1 MCDLSALRQKGS
13 LTPAPPTLQKHIN
26 QVSQKC
32 QRPSTCHCGLLC
44 RDWWSDG
51 RLPQYLTYPHPIS
64 YPHINLHTMWKITN
78 DNVLK
83 NDSQYPPAIQINNS
97 LLLKKGVCV
106 GGGDRQRWRARE
118 GDVPVFCFLYW
129 HLWLKGCEKFVREA
143 VCVWKC
149 VCVLRTEDALNI
161 WCMLKAAVA
170 SIGSLCI
177 QRPIKM
183 CPRGEGVIGRDSCCQ
198 DCLCT
203 YLSEPTQ
210 TGLNLNTLEV
220 FPLSLPFP
228 LVYLSFTKSIQLS
241 LLPSAAFVTH
251 LSLVLSLSSLLT
263 RFVCFAQHPHVSSPQ
278 HSVLHAVTFRPS
290 LRNAAPPPPL
300 FVPSELSNGSMKW
313 AGEMMREIA
322 ILTVWHEAL
331 SQAPLI
337 NEFQR
342 ALALWWTMLIRHGN
356 PNKDV
361 SR

>member
-1 MCDLSALRQKGS
+1 MSETFYLSLWA
-13 LTPAPPTLQKHIN
+13 TLPWLM
-26 QVSQKC
+26 V
-32 QRPSTCHCGLLC
+32 
-44 RDWWSDG
+44 WWSS
-51 RLPQYLTYPHPIS
+51 PSAPNPPPPHPIS

-78 DNVLK
+78 DNILK

-97 LLLKKGVCV
+97 LWLKK
-106 GGGDRQRWRARE
+106 
-118 GDVPVFCFLYW
+118 
-129 HLWLKGCEKFVREA
+129 
-143 VCVWKC
+143 VCVWGGRQTHSDGKREMETCQRFAFYIDIYGLKGVRNVCARVSAWTC

-170 SIGSLCI
+170 SIGSVCI
-177 QRPIKM
+177 QRPIKLR
-183 CPRGEGVIGRDSCCQ
+183 PRGEGVIGRDSRCQ

-220 FPLSLPFP
+220 FLLPSPFP

-241 LLPSAAFVTH
+241 SLPSATFVTH
-251 LSLVLSLSSLLT
+251 FSLVLSLSSLLT

-290 LRNAAPPPPL
+290 LHNAALPPSPPL
-300 FVPSELSNGSMKW
+300 PPRSPPSELSNGSMKW

-322 ILTVWHEAL
+322 ILMVWHEAL

-337 NEFQR
+337 NEFRR

-356 PNKDV
+356 PNKYV